1 MNNMLEI
8 SDLEY
13 YYSKSNPLLKNINL
27 NIKKGEIISIH
38 GSSGC
43 GKTTLL
49 RLISGLEK
57 PKKGTIRINDKIVFD
72 KKSFVQPEKRNIG
85 LVVQDKTLFP
95 HLNVTKNIIFG
106 ITKSTKKN
114 IIVNELLDLFKLKKL
129 ENKYPHQLS
138 GGEQQ
143 RVALARSL
151 ATSPQL
157 LLLDEPFN
165 ELDNDLKKELQN
177 ETKKI
182 FDKNDQTIIIV
193 THDEKESN
201 FFSKRIFKIE
211 EGKLDLVNLN

>member
-95 HLNVTKNIIFG
+95 HLNVTKNI
-106 ITKSTKKN
+106 T
-114 IIVNELLDLFKLKKL
+114 
-129 ENKYPHQLS
+129 
-138 GGEQQ
+138 
-143 RVALARSL
+143 
-151 ATSPQL
+151 L
-157 LLLDEPFN
+157 LLIN
-165 ELDNDLKKELQN
+165 NHKIQN
-177 ETKKI
+177 I
-182 FDKNDQTIIIV
+182 FMYV
-193 THDEKESN
+193 TFVVKFLS
-201 FFSKRIFKIE
+201 IQ
-211 EGKLDLVNLN
+211 L